1 MRRHRKVWIVLAGGA
16 GARIL
21 QHRTWEPGRFE
32 ELPLE
37 DFDATRQPVS
47 ESAGDRPNPSASEW
61 RNASQGVAVRPEH
74 RIADLVNRAAT
85 RGLFDSLVLV
95 APPPALGTLKRA
107 LEPAAAGRMI
117 REEAK
122 DLLGVPAPALPSRLL
137 AMLRR

>member
-32 ELPLE
+32 ELPIG
-37 DFDATRQPVS
+37 DVGVARQPVC
-47 ESAGDRPNPSASEW
+47 EPAGDRPAGDW
-61 RNASQGVAVRPEH
+61 RTASQGVALRAEH

-85 RGLFDSLVLV
+85 QGLFDDLVLV
-95 APPPALGTLKRA
+95 APPPTLGAVKRA

-117 REEAK
+117 REEAR
-122 DLLGVPAPALPSRLL
+122 DLLGMPALALTSRLL